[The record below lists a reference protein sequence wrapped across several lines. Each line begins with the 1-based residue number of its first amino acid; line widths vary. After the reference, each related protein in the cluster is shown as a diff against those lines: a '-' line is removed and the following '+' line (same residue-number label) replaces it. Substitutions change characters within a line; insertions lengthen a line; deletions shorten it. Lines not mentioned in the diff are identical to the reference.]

1 MHLVAFLVL
10 SAPLLAALITAEVL
24 QVTPENPDAGNR
36 SALAEK
42 HSSTPASS
50 TVASSSSTRMH
61 HENRTQKFDVKNYF
75 RTNATR
81 VGSSNS
87 TDLFGYKRYAPNAVG
102 EQQQPPSNA
111 TRQQL
116 FSSATFVTPQSPLPA
131 TFSLGFGTGSYSH
144 PTKLHE
150 AAASTSKATNI
161 RTTNVMLPPESLFLF
176 GSGNQRTTSTTISP
190 TDLSTMP
197 HMMEGCM
204 GSGAGLLAATLQP
217 LILFVTVAVALRM
230 CNDML

>member
-1 MHLVAFLVL
+1 MHLVAFLLL
-10 SAPLLAALITAEVL
+10 SAPLLAALITAEIL

-36 SALAEK
+36 SSPAEK
-42 HSSTPASS
+42 HSSTPVSS

-61 HENRTQKFDVKNYF
+61 HENPTQKFDVKNYF

-81 VGSSNS
+81 LGSSNS

-116 FSSATFVTPQSPLPA
+116 FKATFVTPQSPLPS

-144 PTKLHE
+144 PTK
-150 AAASTSKATNI
+150 KPTNI

-190 TDLSTMP
+190 TDPSTMP
-197 HMMEGCM
+197 NMMEGCM
-204 GSGAGLLAATLQP
+204 GSGAGMLTATLQP
-217 LILFVTVAVALRM
+217 LVLLVTFKM
-230 CNDML
+230 CNVML